1 MPDNTGR
8 EADATRTTSLPS
20 VLKRIILLRRKDGLS
35 RSDMLGYWQ
44 HKHAPLAMQSPEWF
58 DSTERYTQNHIG
70 EQVGGGAF
78 DFDGMVESWQRPA
91 GTVGRSFP
99 DTRAYKEV
107 VGPDELNFVD
117 RGASVLFFVNERVLI
132 ERREGVKVLSFVARR
147 PDIDGEAFSARWLA
161 WHADMQHRSPG
172 FWGTLRGYVQNLVV
186 PGSMKVLGRPGEV
199 PALRIDGMAEIR
211 FASEAAMRDALATP
225 DYRACEEAASGFSTP
240 LASIVVR
247 EVTLYDR
254 SAAPAG

>member
-1 MPDNTGR
+1 M
-8 EADATRTTSLPS
+8 
-20 VLKRIILLRRKDGLS
+20 LKRIILLRRKDGLS
-35 RSDMLGYWQ
+35 RSDMLSYWQ

-70 EQVGGGAF
+70 EQVGGGPF

-99 DTRAYKEV
+99 DTKAYKEV
-107 VGPDELNFVD
+107 VGPDELKFVD
-117 RGASVLFFVNERVLI
+117 RESSVLFFVNERVLI
-132 ERREGVKVLSFVARR
+132 ERMQGVKVLSFVAGR
-147 PDIDGEAFSARWLA
+147 PEIDSEAFSARWLA
-161 WHADMQHRSPG
+161 WHAEMKRRFPG
-172 FWGTLRGYVQNLVV
+172 FWGTQRGYVQNLVV

-199 PALRIDGMAEIR
+199 PALRIDGMAEMR
-211 FASEAAMRDALATP
+211 FSSEAAMREALATP
-225 DYRACEEAASGFSTP
+225 DYAACEEASAGFCLP
-240 LASIVVR
+240 IASIVVR